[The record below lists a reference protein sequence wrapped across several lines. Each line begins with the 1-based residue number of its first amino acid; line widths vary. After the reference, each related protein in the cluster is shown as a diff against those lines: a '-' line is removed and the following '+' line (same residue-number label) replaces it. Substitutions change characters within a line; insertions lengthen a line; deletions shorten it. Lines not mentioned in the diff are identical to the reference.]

1 MLEILSNGPEII
13 EISKAV
19 LAITLGVLIGFILK
33 KSVYKII
40 DSFLLKK
47 IFKKDLSA
55 YETSSIMNRILTEI
69 IQWSIILLA
78 FHYALVIIQID
89 LFTNIFMLA
98 TAELPRILIFILII
112 FIGILFSKVSATWI
126 KSKNIKNK
134 EEISTILELVISTAF
149 ILSSLEYVGVKA
161 TALIELFKVILYTL
175 AVLIIILIV
184 KPELIIR
191 KAKN

>member
-1 MLEILSNGPEII
+1 
-13 EISKAV
+13 
-19 LAITLGVLIGFILK
+19 
-33 KSVYKII
+33 
-40 DSFLLKK
+40 
-47 IFKKDLSA
+47 
-55 YETSSIMNRILTEI
+55 
-69 IQWSIILLA
+69 
-78 FHYALVIIQID
+78 
-89 LFTNIFMLA
+89 MLA